1 MGIKII
7 GIGSYAPEKV
17 LTNFDLEKI
26 VDTNDEW
33 ISTRTG
39 IKERRIARD
48 DEPTSELGINA
59 AKKALE
65 MSGVKVEELDLIV
78 VGTVTPDSALPSN
91 ACLIQKE
98 LGAIGSAC
106 FDFQAAC
113 SGFIYGLEI
122 VTSMMKGNRKYKKA
136 LLIGSEKLSHV
147 TNWEDRNTCILFGD
161 GAGAIVFEKSKESG
175 DTVLASALHADGTHS
190 DLLMIPGGGTRLPL
204 TKDNIDDKL
213 TCIQMEGNKVF
224 KLAVNA
230 MVSACRE
237 SLEVSN
243 LTCDDITWVV
253 PHQANMRIVNAVGSR
268 LGISPEKVPTNLQ
281 RYGNT
286 SAASIILMLDELVRE
301 NKIKKDDKIL
311 LTAFGGGM
319 TWASAVLKWH
329 I

>member
-7 GIGSYAPEKV
+7 GIGSYAPERV

-26 VDTNDEW
+26 VDTTDEW

-39 IKERRIARD
+39 MKERRIARE
-48 DEPTSELGINA
+48 DEPTSELGVNA
-59 AKKALE
+59 AKKALD
-65 MSGVKVEELDLIV
+65 MSGVKAEDIDLIV
-78 VGTVTPDSALPSN
+78 VGTVTPDSPLPSN

-98 LGAIGSAC
+98 IGAIGAAC

-122 VTSMMKGNRKYKKA
+122 ITAMMKSSRKYKKA

-147 TNWEDRNTCILFGD
+147 TNWEDRNTCVLFGD
-161 GAGAIVFEKSKESG
+161 AAGAVVLEKSKDSG
-175 DTVLASALHADGTHS
+175 DTLLASALHADGTHS
-190 DLLMIPGGGTRLPL
+190 DLLMIPGGGTLLPI
-204 TKDNIDDKL
+204 TKENIDDKL

-230 MVSACRE
+230 MVGACKE
-237 SLEVSN
+237 ALELSN
-243 LTCDDITWVV
+243 LTCDDLSWVI
-253 PHQANMRIVNAVGSR
+253 PHQANMRIINAVGTR
-268 LGISPEKVPTNLQ
+268 LSISPERVATNLHK
-281 RYGNT
+281 YGNT
-286 SAASIILMLDELVRE
+286 SAASIILVLDELTRE
-301 NKIKKDDKIL
+301 DKLKQGDKIL

-329 I
+329 L